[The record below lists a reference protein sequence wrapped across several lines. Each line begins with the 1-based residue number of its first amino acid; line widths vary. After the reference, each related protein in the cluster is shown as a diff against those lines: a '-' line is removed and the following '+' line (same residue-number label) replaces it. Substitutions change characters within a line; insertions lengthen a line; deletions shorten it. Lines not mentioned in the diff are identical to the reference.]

1 MHGSELTAYC
11 LALAGLAL
19 VLLSLV
25 PMLLRP
31 GFELQTWR
39 QLADRGLTGAAL
51 CLAAGIVA
59 FNARLSPITVWVIL
73 AVAIVTGVYFAAKR
87 GQPRLATAVPVVAK
101 RDPDTGVMLAS
112 PQALAM
118 LTRGKLPFMTQ
129 RKPSLRDGTCPLCDH
144 TTVIK
149 VERKDTRFTTHVCA
163 ACGYAQDFADLA
175 KL

>member
-11 LALAGLAL
+11 LALAGFSL
-19 VLLSLV
+19 VLLSIV

-31 GFELQTWR
+31 GFEPAQWR
-39 QLADRGLTGAAL
+39 QLADRGLMGSAL
-51 CLAAGIVA
+51 CLAAGLVA
-59 FNARLSPITVWVIL
+59 FNVRLSPTAVWVIL
-73 AVAIVTGVYFAAKR
+73 AVAIVSGTYFAAKR
-87 GQPRLATAVPVVAK
+87 GQPRKANVPVVAK

-118 LTRGKLPFMTQ
+118 LTKGKLPFMTQ
-129 RKPSLRDGTCPLCDH
+129 RKPSLRDGKCPLCDH
-144 TTVIK
+144 ATVLE
-149 VERKDTRFTTHVCA
+149 VERKDTRFKTHVCA

>member
-31 GFELQTWR
+31 AIEPPTWR
-39 QLADRGLTGAAL
+39 HLADRGMTGAAL
-51 CLAAGIVA
+51 CLTAGLIA
-59 FNARLSPITVWVIL
+59 FNARLSPITVWVVL
-73 AVAIVTGVYFAAKR
+73 AVAIVTGVYFIAKR
-87 GQPRLATAVPVVAK
+87 GQPRTANVPVGAK

-118 LTRGKLPFMTQ
+118 LTRGKLPFTTQ

-144 TTVIK
+144 ATVLK